1 MIVKHLGRVLCIFL
15 SAAIIC
21 FCGCS
26 GPESS
31 SYYFV
36 EFSISSNFYADG
48 EKLDDKEIHIISDE
62 VGKMLNSIED
72 DVSTEKDGSVAQ
84 INAAGVGEKIDV
96 SEYTSE
102 LFTLSEELYRKTD
115 GAFSPALYNLSELWG
130 FSPEYADRYT
140 QPRREPP
147 QSEIDKALKVSQF
160 EDIYRTENGEIVKK
174 NAETRIDFGGIAKGY
189 MSDCVLAYL
198 RERYGEI
205 QGTFSVMS
213 NSVLAGEKQ
222 NDTAGLGYTATLENP
237 RKEIT
242 GGLSSAGALYF
253 TGLSDVAVS
262 TSADDYRYY
271 VYDGMIYKH
280 ILDPAT
286 GRPSDN
292 GVISITVLVPLSVPH
307 AGALADAYSTTGFCM
322 PLTQALSFYESLWK
336 EYGIGAVVISSDFKY
351 YMIGDYTVLQPK
363 EYAQLTNPSLAD
375 QVENV
380 FTYSEVSAAQDEVIP
395 CEKEREYIDIV
406 AARNG

>member
-1 MIVKHLGRVLCIFL
+1 MIAKFWGRALCFLL
-15 SAAIIC
+15 SAAILC
-21 FCGCS
+21 FCACS
-26 GPESS
+26 ADEAE
-31 SYYFV
+31 YYFV

-48 EKLDDKEIHIISDE
+48 ERLDAEALRTISDE

-72 DVSTEKDGSVAQ
+72 DVSTEKDGSVAR
-84 INAAGVGEKIDV
+84 INAAGVGEKIQV
-96 SEYTSE
+96 GEYTSE
-102 LFTLSEELYRKTD
+102 LFVLCEDLYRKTD

-140 QPRREPP
+140 QPRQEPP
-147 QSEIDKALKVSQF
+147 QSEIDKALEASQF
-160 EDIYRTENGEIVKK
+160 EDFYRTENGEIVKK

-189 MSDCVLAYL
+189 MSDCVLALL
-198 RERYGEI
+198 REKYGEI

-271 VYDGMIYKH
+271 IYDGKIYKH

-336 EYGIGAVVISSDFKY
+336 EYGIGAVVITSDFRY
-351 YMIGDYTVLQPK
+351 YTIGNYTVLQPK

-375 QVENV
+375 EVENV

>member
-1 MIVKHLGRVLCIFL
+1 M
-15 SAAIIC
+15 
-21 FCGCS
+21 
-26 GPESS
+26 
-31 SYYFV
+31 

-48 EKLDDKEIHIISDE
+48 EKLDDKEIRTISDE

-84 INAAGVGEKIDV
+84 INAAGVGEKIDA

-102 LFTLSEELYRKTD
+102 LFALSEELYRKTD

-140 QPRREPP
+140 QSRQEPP
-147 QSEIDKALKVSQF
+147 QSEIDKALKASQF

-351 YMIGDYTVLQPK
+351 YTIGDYTVLQPK

>member
-48 EKLDDKEIHIISDE
+48 EKLDDKEIRTISDE

-84 INAAGVGEKIDV
+84 INAAGVGEKIDA

-102 LFTLSEELYRKTD
+102 LFALSEELYRKTD

-140 QPRREPP
+140 QSRQEPP
-147 QSEIDKALKVSQF
+147 QSEIDKALKASQF

-351 YMIGDYTVLQPK
+351 YTIGDYTVLQPK

>member
-1 MIVKHLGRVLCIFL
+1 M
-15 SAAIIC
+15 
-21 FCGCS
+21 
-26 GPESS
+26 
-31 SYYFV
+31 

-48 EKLDDKEIHIISDE
+48 EKLDDKEIRTISDE

-84 INAAGVGEKIDV
+84 INAAGVGEKIDA

-102 LFTLSEELYRKTD
+102 LFALSEELYRKTD

-140 QPRREPP
+140 QSRQEPP
-147 QSEIDKALKVSQF
+147 QSEIDKALKASQF

-271 VYDGMIYKH
+271 VYDGKIYKH

-322 PLTQALSFYESLWK
+322 PLTKALSFYESLWK

-351 YMIGDYTVLQPK
+351 YTIGDYTVLQPK

>member
-1 MIVKHLGRVLCIFL
+1 M
-15 SAAIIC
+15 
-21 FCGCS
+21 
-26 GPESS
+26 
-31 SYYFV
+31 

-48 EKLDDKEIHIISDE
+48 EKLDDKEIRTISDE

-72 DVSTEKDGSVAQ
+72 DVSTEKDGCVAQ
-84 INAAGVGEKIDV
+84 INAAGVGEKIDA

-102 LFTLSEELYRKTD
+102 LFALSKELYRKTD

-140 QPRREPP
+140 QSRQEPP
-147 QSEIDKALKVSQF
+147 QSEIDKALKASQF

-271 VYDGMIYKH
+271 VYDGTIYKH

-351 YMIGDYTVLQPK
+351 YTIGDYTVLQPK